1 MLKLY
6 SAADLQQ
13 AHLLSHLLEQAG
25 IAHYIANENLQGGV
39 GELPFTQTYPA
50 IWLFDETDREQAQ
63 AIIAAFEQAG
73 TRQGDGWRCGA
84 CGEDNPGTFET
95 CWKCG
100 HGRD

>member
-13 AHLLSHLLEQAG
+13 AHLLSHLLGQAG
-25 IAHYIANENLQGGV
+25 IAHYISNENLQGGV

-50 IWLFDETDREQAQ
+50 IWLFDEADREQAQ

-73 TRQGDGWRCGA
+73 TRQGDAWRCGA